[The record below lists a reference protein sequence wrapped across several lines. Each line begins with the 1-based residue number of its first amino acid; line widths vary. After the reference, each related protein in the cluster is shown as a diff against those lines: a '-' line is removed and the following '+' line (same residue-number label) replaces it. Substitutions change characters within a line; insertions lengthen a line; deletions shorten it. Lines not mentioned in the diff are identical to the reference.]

1 MASLF
6 REKENGGDGRKRV
19 LLIMTD
25 VLINLVFLV
34 MDQREALKRLMSLGL
49 KICKFVDHSAVTN

>member
-6 REKENGGDGRKRV
+6 RGKENGGDGRKRV

-25 VLINLVFLV
+25 VLINLGFLV

>member
-6 REKENGGDGRKRV
+6 RGKEKGGDGRKRV

-25 VLINLVFLV
+25 VLINLV
-34 MDQREALKRLMSLGL
+34 MDQREALKRLMLLGL

>member
-6 REKENGGDGRKRV
+6 RGKENGGDGRKRV

-25 VLINLVFLV
+25 VLINPVFLV
-34 MDQREALKRLMSLGL
+34 MDQREALKRLMLLGL

>member
-6 REKENGGDGRKRV
+6 RGKEKGGDGRKRV

-25 VLINLVFLV
+25 VLINLV
-34 MDQREALKRLMSLGL
+34 MDQREALKRLMLLGL
-49 KICKFVDHSAVTN
+49 KICKFVDQSAVTN